1 MRRIILFKLGEVA
14 LKGQNRRR
22 FEKLLLDGVRRA
34 CAPVGDFH
42 AYIAQST
49 GYVEPR
55 DGAADVTAAYAACKK
70 VFGISTVCLAA
81 LCDKDMDAIYRTVDA
96 FLGPR
101 LREIRTFKV
110 EAKRADKQFPL
121 RSPEIC
127 AEMGGRLL
135 GAFPHLK
142 VDVRC
147 PDAIVYVEIRERY
160 ACIHELAEK
169 GEGGMPTGSGGRG
182 MLLISGG
189 IDSPVAGYML
199 ARRGVVLNAV
209 HFFSY
214 PYTSERA
221 RDKVITLLKKVAQYS
236 GRIHLHIVP
245 FTEIQERMREKVDE
259 EYFTLVM
266 RAFMM
271 KIADR
276 VAKDTNCGALITGE
290 SLGQVASQTME
301 ALAVTNSFC
310 TLPVLRPVIGMDK
323 EDIVRIARRIDTF
336 ETSILPYEDCCTVFT
351 PRHPKTKPQLNAVLR
366 QLHKLDADALI
377 DRAVE
382 GIEWRMIEP

>member
-1 MRRIILFKLGEVA
+1 MRQIILFKLGEVA

-22 FEKLLLDGVRRA
+22 FEKLLLDGVKRA
-34 CAPVGDFH
+34 CAPFGSFH

-49 GYVEPR
+49 GYVEPQ
-55 DGAADVTAAYAACKK
+55 DDTADVPGAYGACKK
-70 VFGISTVCLAA
+70 VFGISTICLAA
-81 LCDKDMDAIYRTVDA
+81 LCGKDMDEIYRTADE

-101 LREIRTFKV
+101 LSELRTFKV

-127 AEMGGRLL
+127 AEVGGHLL
-135 GAFPHLK
+135 DAFPHLR
-142 VDVRC
+142 VDVHR
-147 PDAIVYVEIRERY
+147 PDAIVYVEIRDRY

-221 RDKVITLLKKVAQYS
+221 RDKVIALLKKVAQYS
-236 GRIHLHIVP
+236 GRIHLHVVP
-245 FTEIQERMREKVDE
+245 FTEIQERMREKIDE

-276 VAKDTNCGALITGE
+276 VAKETNCGALITGE

-310 TLPVLRPVIGMDK
+310 TLPVLRPVVGMDK
-323 EDIVRIARRIDTF
+323 EDIVRIARRIDTL

-351 PRHPKTKPQLNAVLR
+351 PRHPKTKPQLGAVLR
-366 QLHKLDADALI
+366 QLEKLDVEALI
-377 DRAVE
+377 ERAVG
-382 GIEWRMIEP
+382 GIEWQMIEP